1 MRIAQ
6 QENSVEKRGR
16 VAWFTRKINITR
28 DTRLA
33 LTTEAAG
40 ALSNSGRC
48 PTLDTFLSGS

>member
-6 QENSVEKRGR
+6 KENSVEKRSC
-16 VAWFTRKINITR
+16 VAWFMRKINITYNI
-28 DTRLA
+28 RLA

-48 PTLDTFLSGS
+48 LTLDTFSSGS